1 MNFLYPVFLV
11 GAVAA
16 AIPIVLHFLRRDA
29 APDVPFSAVRLLRGS
44 PVPQSEPRRLRD
56 LLLLAARV
64 LALLLLAA
72 AFARPYLTGAAAG
85 LPRVRIVAIDR
96 SFSMGAPGRFPEA
109 LGRARAAV
117 DEVPGGE
124 RVAVIAFDDRAD
136 VIAEP
141 GTPAEARAALSRV
154 EPSFGG
160 TRYAPLFEKASS
172 LAGSAGGRLVVI
184 TDLQRSGWEDQPQPA
199 LEAGLQLEVRDSG
212 APPANLAVVGLR
224 ADPDRIV
231 ASIRNTG
238 RDLRTGQLHVQR
250 DGHVVGTHEYRAA
263 GASVTDVVIPSHAP
277 AGGSLSAS
285 IEDPEGFAAD
295 NARFLVPDA
304 ARHDG
309 VLVVAGGS
317 GQPGFYFAQ
326 ALRARSAAPVD
337 AASARARDAAALST
351 GDLSS
356 YGAVVLL
363 STRGLERRGREAI
376 AGFVRSGGGVLV
388 AASPDVEP
396 AVLATMFDVRAA
408 FAGLQESASAVSLS
422 VTDLRHPIFRPF
434 GALSANLGQVRF
446 DRVWRL
452 RPEGWDV
459 AARFTDGTPALLER
473 AEGSGRVVLFA
484 SDLDRRW
491 NDFPVQ
497 PSFVPFVLE
506 AVRYVSGTREG
517 VSDYLVSSVP
527 DGVPARP
534 GVYRSGN
541 HLVAVNVDERESD
554 PARVSPEE
562 FAAMV
567 ATVPSRST
575 DRVDLQ
581 ARQAEARQSYWQ
593 YGLLLMIGALVA
605 ESLVGRA

>member
-11 GAVAA
+11 GAVAV

-44 PVPQSEPRRLRD
+44 PVPQEPRRLRD

-72 AFARPYLTGAAAG
+72 AFARPYLARAAAG
-85 LPRVRIVAIDR
+85 QPPIRVVAIDR
-96 SFSMGAPGRFPEA
+96 SFSMGAPGRFADA
-109 LGRARAAV
+109 LARARAAV
-117 DEVPGGE
+117 DEAAAGD

-141 GTPAEARAALSRV
+141 GTQAEARSALSKV

-160 TRYAPLFEKASS
+160 TRYAPLFDRASS
-172 LAGSAGGRLVVI
+172 VAGSAGGRLVVI
-184 TDLQRSGWEDQPQPA
+184 TDLQRSGWDDQPQPA
-199 LEAGLQLEVRDSG
+199 LQAGLQLEVRDAG

-224 ADPDRIV
+224 AEPDRIV

-238 RDLRTGQLHVQR
+238 RDLRTGQLYVER
-250 DGHVVGTHEYRAA
+250 DGHVVTTNEYRAA
-263 GASVTDVVIPSHAP
+263 GGSVTDVVIPYHAP
-277 AGGSLSAS
+277 AGGALAVSVT
-285 IEDPEGFAAD
+285 DPEGLAAD
-295 NARFLVPDA
+295 NTRFLVPDA

-309 VLVVAGGS
+309 VLVVAAGS
-317 GQPGFYFAQ
+317 GLSGFYLSQ
-326 ALRARSAAPVD
+326 ALGARSAAPVD
-337 AASARARDAAALST
+337 AAAARARDAAALAN

-356 YGAVVLL
+356 YDAVVLL

-408 FAGLQESASAVSLS
+408 LAGLQESASPVSLS

-434 GALSANLGQVRF
+434 GALSANLGQVQF
-446 DRVWRL
+446 ERVWRL

-473 AEGSGRVVLFA
+473 SEGSGRMVLFA

-517 VSDYLVSSVP
+517 ASDYLVSNVP
-527 DGVPARP
+527 DNVSARP
-534 GVYRSGN
+534 GVYRTG
-541 HLVAVNVDERESD
+541 HRLVAVNVDERESD

-567 ATVPSRST
+567 GTLPARST
-575 DRVDLQ
+575 ARVDLQ